1 MSDIESLQRLIDH
14 AKEDNDEVLIA
25 YLNQA
30 INHLVQKQIQQET
43 QQVNAPQEEK
53 QESTIQENN
62 TNNNERHTIKEEDI
76 KKVRT
81 GEVSRLITT
90 KTDNHIVESKYM
102 DIPSNAENSSL
113 RTELN
118 SVLLTLALDD
128 ITKQE
133 NATKELFEIIA
144 KYDSP
149 KDIDDI
155 MAFLD
160 SIEKIGQ
167 TGAKAKSRIR
177 DNEQEEVYTNYFNDQ
192 FDTLEKNANFL
203 DMELDEMKGKPTI
216 NDKQVEE
223 LIDSYQALI
232 QKLETLQDETF
243 KKVAPE
249 KEQKLD
255 KLIQSLKETKKSIEK
270 LINGLKEI
278 TESADKAF
286 NSI

>member
-14 AKEDNDEVLIA
+14 AKEDNDEILIA
-25 YLNQA
+25 YLNKA

-62 TNNNERHTIKEEDI
+62 ANNNEKQKIKEEDI

-90 KTDNHIVESKYM
+90 KTGNHIVESKYM

-133 NATKELFEIIA
+133 NATKELFEIID

-149 KDIDDI
+149 KDIDNI

-177 DNEQEEVYTNYFNDQ
+177 NNEQEEVYTNYFNDQ
-192 FDTLEKNANFL
+192 FETLEKKANFL

-216 NDKQVEE
+216 NDKQLEE
-223 LIDSYQALI
+223 LIDSYQTLI
-232 QKLETLQDETF
+232 QKLETLHDETF
-243 KKVAPE
+243 KKVSPE